1 MKASQPTRYALA
13 LMLALMSGAGLNSRA
28 FQRGTPPCSFRGPDV
43 EQAKC
48 LLRRVRKYG
57 EVDREPATLPP
68 LLERLIGHATAP
80 TVTAESLG
88 RYLAANGI
96 REEDIGGALSRRV
109 SVTNGGVSAA
119 YFIIHDTSDPP
130 FESRDPFPPAGMDTP
145 AWRGNDFQRYLHPTG
160 CRARRRNPRA
170 RCEPVAHVFIN
181 RVGQSVTG
189 HDFSQGWRSTQYEN
203 QSVARRGLFLAVE
216 NIQPRRKDA
225 RGIDAEAPDPG
236 FTDAQ
241 LDRLALVYVAASV
254 RRGRWLIPAFHGVI
268 DIGVGTH
275 DDPQNFDL
283 GRWAE
288 RLDALLQSVR

>member
-1 MKASQPTRYALA
+1 MRYALVLA
-13 LMLALMSGAGLNSRA
+13 LALMSGAGSDSRA
-28 FQRGTPPCSFRGPDV
+28 VQRGASPCSFRGPDV

-68 LLERLIGHATAP
+68 SLERLIGRETAP
-80 TVTAESLG
+80 TVTAESLA
-88 RYLAANGI
+88 RYLAANRI
-96 REEDIGGALSRRV
+96 REEDIGGPLSR
-109 SVTNGGVSAA
+109 GVSRTSGGAQAA

-130 FESRDPFPPAGMDTP
+130 FERLDPFPPAGMNTP
-145 AWRGNDFQRYLHPTG
+145 AWTGNDFQRYLHPTD

-170 RCEPVAHVFIN
+170 RCEPVAHVFVN

-203 QSVARRGLFLAVE
+203 QSTTRRGLFLAVE

-241 LDRLALVYVAASV
+241 MDRLALVYVAASV
-254 RRGRWLIPAFHGVI
+254 RRGRWLIPAFHGVM

-288 RLDALLQSVR
+288 RLNALLQSIR